1 MASFKGRK
9 MHLSIDLEVTL
20 FCFVGEFPPGSPLLT
35 NLLAPNAGR
44 ILLRGEHGECGHGPQ
59 NRRRP
64 RRKPPWTGLMKDAQP
79 LLPDS

>member
-35 NLLAPNAGR
+35 NLLAPNTGAYYCEVNTANVATALRTAVGLAGSP
-44 ILLRGEHGECGHGPQ
+44 RG
-59 NRRRP
+59 R
-64 RRKPPWTGLMKDAQP
+64 A
-79 LLPDS
+79 S